1 MTLFYI
7 PNSTQYLNLTTNLL
21 TINTQQ
27 ISNLLWEMFQTI
39 SLQAFTVIC
48 VQITFQQQR
57 YLLTFF
63 FFSKPSATISFYYM
77 SNERKSWT
85 ESSKDCLK
93 RRANLIIINNRE
105 EQDFVK
111 NNTVKR
117 EFWIGLTDI
126 DVEGSWKWVDGS
138 NMTSGFW
145 ASREPNGGR
154 VENCAVTYLTKWP
167 DLLGWLDV
175 KCNNAYQWI
184 CEKTDTILTK
194 HNLA

>member
-27 ISNLLWEMFQTI
+27 ISNLLWEIVTCYF
-39 SLQAFTVIC
+39 VIERKAC
-48 VQITFQQQR
+48 NEWIYYQ
-57 YLLTFF
+57 
-63 FFSKPSATISFYYM
+63 SSFYYM

-105 EQDFVK
+105 EQVSERYC
-111 NNTVKR
+111 R

-126 DVEGSWKWVDGS
+126 DVEGSWKWVDGKS
-138 NMTSGFW
+138 STEHLMLICTFRFW

-184 CEKTDTILTK
+184 CEKSIWP
-194 HNLA
+194 

>member
-1 MTLFYI
+1 CIAAKKAELQCHT
-7 PNSTQYLNLTTNLL
+7 S
-21 TINTQQ
+21 
-27 ISNLLWEMFQTI
+27 QTI

-63 FFSKPSATISFYYM
+63 FF
-77 SNERKSWT
+77 
-85 ESSKDCLK
+85 
-93 RRANLIIINNRE
+93 
-105 EQDFVK
+105 

-184 CEKTDTILTK
+184 CEKSIWP
-194 HNLA
+194 

>member
-1 MTLFYI
+1 M
-7 PNSTQYLNLTTNLL
+7 SHMRCVCLL
-21 TINTQQ
+21 LHCSQEGGITVPHQ
-27 ISNLLWEMFQTI
+27 SNH
-39 SLQAFTVIC
+39 
-48 VQITFQQQR
+48 ITAGLYDEWIYYQ
-57 YLLTFF
+57 
-63 FFSKPSATISFYYM
+63 SSFYYM

-126 DVEGSWKWVDGS
+126 DVEGSWKWVDGIS
-138 NMTSGFW
+138 YHT
-145 ASREPNGGR
+145 EKPNGGR

-184 CEKTDTILTK
+184 CEKSIWP
-194 HNLA
+194 